1 MIIPNTS
8 PKQPLPENKA
18 ITASPKKMLDK
29 KPMVPKPNG
38 HESTDSKIQKTLLVV
53 DNIRLQTINTLEALQ
68 DLSREDSVKLSDLN
82 RSMRELVNVSNGI
95 LDANT
100 KAPEG
105 EAQNFL
111 RALDETNKLLSKYK
125 DTQIKGMTLEK
136 FLEKQ
141 EVEHDRQV
149 LRDKEIAKIITDA
162 SHSLGRPFAEFLEQN
177 IQRISTTPVSQ
188 GAFDT
193 TVAALGGPLAPL
205 ITLIGRSI
213 PEALSEFR
221 GIKES
226 FVGLKEKVLGKKDEI
241 KKIGSGL
248 DVDKALKIQ
257 DSKIIPVAPTQ
268 VDNKDEQEASQNN
281 QEQSE
286 AAETAKF
293 HSKVLTKLSRIDNT
307 LEKDL
312 DDIKDNTKAAAAN
325 GGGGIGSVLST
336 IGGKLGGL
344 GKVLGKV
351 LPFLGKG
358 GLVGAG
364 LYGAYKGGEALKEKL
379 KDPESDVHKFA
390 KEHAPWAIPDPNAKA
405 VDDED
410 EDGPLLAPLTKAGSL
425 LKLPGHELKSNDRSL
440 DERITEKI
448 TKDELETD
456 YSRKVPT
463 DRHKIELKAGL
474 QIGEMKGPKKLSGPL
489 QGDKT
494 TINDEPQKTKK
505 LEPLKEKPP
514 LDADQISKALSEQLA
529 PFVKLSENQKAQ
541 YPSPKLVD
549 MIHNMPQDPITQL
562 INSGTL

>member
-68 DLSREDSVKLSDLN
+68 DLSREDSLKLSDLN

-226 FVGLKEKVLGKKDEI
+226 FVGLKDKVLGKKDEV

-257 DSKIIPVAPTQ
+257 DSKTIPVAPAQ

-312 DDIKDNTKAAAAN
+312 DDIKDNTKAAASN
-325 GGGGIGSVLST
+325 GGGIGSVLSSF
-336 IGGKLGGL
+336 GGKLGGL
-344 GKVLGKV
+344 GRVLGKV

-358 GLVGAG
+358 GVVGAG
-364 LYGAYKGGEALKEKL
+364 LYGVYKGGEALKEKL

-425 LKLPGHELKSNDRSL
+425 LKLPGHELKSSVGSL
-440 DERITEKI
+440 DNRISEKI

-456 YSRKVPT
+456 YSKKVPIGNN
-463 DRHKIELKAGL
+463 KVELKSGL
-474 QIGEMKGPKKLSGPL
+474 QTGEMKGPKKLTGPL
-489 QGDKT
+489 QGNKAT
-494 TINDEPQKTKK
+494 LNDEPQKTKK

>member
-68 DLSREDSVKLSDLN
+68 DLSREDSIKLSDLN

-105 EAQNFL
+105 EAKNFL
-111 RALDETNKLLSKYK
+111 QALEETNKLLSKYK

-162 SHSLGRPFAEFLEQN
+162 SHNLGRPFAEFLEQN

-226 FVGLKEKVLGKKDEI
+226 FVGLKEKVLGKKDEV

-257 DSKIIPVAPTQ
+257 DSKTIPVAPAQ

-286 AAETAKF
+286 AAETVKF

-312 DDIKDNTKAAAAN
+312 DDIKDNTKAAASN
-325 GGGGIGSVLST
+325 GGGIGSVLSSF
-336 IGGKLGGL
+336 GGKLGGL
-344 GKVLGKV
+344 GRVLGKV

-410 EDGPLLAPLTKAGSL
+410 EDGPLLAPITKVGSL
-425 LKLPGHELKSNDRSL
+425 LKLPGHELKSDDKSL
-440 DERITEKI
+440 DKRISEKI
-448 TKDELETD
+448 SKDESETD
-456 YSRKVPT
+456 YSKKVP
-463 DRHKIELKAGL
+463 DNKIDLKPGL
-474 QIGEMKGPKKLSGPL
+474 QIGETKSPKKSTGLL
-489 QGDKT
+489 QGDKA
-494 TINDEPQKTKK
+494 TISNEPQKTKK